1 MPDIKIE
8 DTVILLDVSRS
19 MLRKDLKPSRLSIE
33 LQTAKN
39 FIQSK
44 LTIDMKDRISIITFG
59 GVSKRLIN
67 FAFEEVKLIQSLKK
81 VQISG
86 QGFLHEGIAFALQIL
101 VEEMRKIG
109 GKTPRIFIITDN
121 KFKIDASKLEKMVN
135 IAKGLGVF
143 IDACQL
149 GGTQDYDENSLKRI
163 TQLTGGEYGYFN
175 NTKALINAGNAFA
188 SKKDARETSD
198 YFSPEKKDKIA
209 PLISEI
215 ALPLRRP
222 SLLDIRIMMKGT
234 NKGQE
239 KCQICHSVK
248 AVITGADFF
257 SEGRYCPSCDRSMHL
272 SCAAMWAKKTEYKD
286 YVFRCPFCFFLLFLP
301 KAALKLVKDKA
312 ELSQSI
318 KIIDDD
324 EALDTKMNL
333 IPEEK
338 IDQIDASCSYC
349 HSIFLGDFKV
359 FQCENCNAYYH
370 EPCLYKMNK
379 EIKACRYCGAKITFL

>member
-8 DTVILLDVSRS
+8 DTVILLDTSRS
-19 MLRKDLKPSRLSIE
+19 MLRKDFKPNRLSIE

-44 LTIDMKDRISIITFG
+44 LSIDMKDRISIITFG

-121 KFKIDASKLEKMVN
+121 KFKVDASKLEKMVN

-149 GGTQDYDENSLKRI
+149 GGTQDYDKNSLKRI

-175 NTKALINAGNAFA
+175 NTKALINAGNTFA

-209 PLISEI
+209 PLVSEI

-222 SLLDIRIMMKGT
+222 TLLDIRMMMKGT

-257 SEGRYCPSCDRSMHL
+257 SEGRYCPSCDRAMHL
-272 SCAAMWAKKTEYKD
+272 SCAAMWAKKTEYKE
-286 YVFRCPFCFFLLFLP
+286 YIFRCPFCFFLLELP
-301 KAALKLVKDKA
+301 QAALKLVKEKT
-312 ELSQSI
+312 EEFQEI
-318 KIIDDD
+318 KILDDD
-324 EALDTKMNL
+324 EALDTKMIL

-379 EIKACRYCGAKITFL
+379 EIKACRYCGAKITF

>member
-8 DTVILLDVSRS
+8 DTVILLDTSRS
-19 MLRKDLKPSRLSIE
+19 MLRKDFKPSRLSIE

-39 FIQSK
+39 FIESK
-44 LTIDMKDRISIITFG
+44 LSIDMKDRISVITFG
-59 GVSKRLIN
+59 GVMRKLIN
-67 FAFEEVKLIQSLKK
+67 FAFEENKLIQSLKK
-81 VQISG
+81 VQVSG

-101 VEEMRKIG
+101 VQEMRKIG

-121 KFKIDASKLEKMVN
+121 KLKVDASKLKKMVN

-149 GGTQDYDENSLKRI
+149 GGTQDYGENSLKRI

-175 NTKALINAGNAFA
+175 NSKALINAGNAFA
-188 SKKDARETSD
+188 SKKDANKTSD

-209 PLISEI
+209 PLVSEI

-257 SEGRYCPSCDRSMHL
+257 SEGRYCPSCDRAMHL

-312 ELSQSI
+312 ELSQGI

-324 EALDTKMNL
+324 EALDTKMIL

-359 FQCENCNAYYH
+359 LQCENCNAYYH
-370 EPCLYKMNK
+370 EPCLHKMMK
-379 EIKACRYCGAKITFL
+379 EIKACRYCGAKITF